1 MHGLCSGSYLL
12 SSIAFEEMVYR
23 GPDAI
28 QEMEDTMAMI
38 ADKKAGQ
45 SQERTGMAGQQPP
58 GANDAKSSEP
68 SAMLSRNQQAQPVV
82 SQSAT
87 ATEETSL
94 PPPPPPPPTPQSQAP
109 APALDDTPTTPP
121 TSDTYQYSSLTCKPG
136 SKNIC
141 PSPGERKTHSHSPSS
156 LPPYYYITLNPAPG
170 ASLEEYNITSTAS
183 PLTTVHR
190 ITPSTTPTKQ

>member
-1 MHGLCSGSYLL
+1 MHAPYSWIFSL

-23 GPDAI
+23 GPDTI
-28 QEMEDTMAMI
+28 REMEDTMAMI

-45 SQERTGMAGQQPP
+45 SQERTDTAGQQPP
-58 GANDAKSSEP
+58 GANDTKCSEHSTMP
-68 SAMLSRNQQAQPVV
+68 SRPQQAQPALY
-82 SQSAT
+82 QSAT

-94 PPPPPPPPTPQSQAP
+94 PPPPPPTPQSQAP
-109 APALDDTPTTPP
+109 APELEDIPTTTP
-121 TSDTYQYSSLTCKPG
+121 TSDTYQYSSLSCKPG

-141 PSPGERKTHSHSPSS
+141 PSPGERKAHPHSPSS
-156 LPPYYYITLNPAPG
+156 LPPYYYVTLNPAPG